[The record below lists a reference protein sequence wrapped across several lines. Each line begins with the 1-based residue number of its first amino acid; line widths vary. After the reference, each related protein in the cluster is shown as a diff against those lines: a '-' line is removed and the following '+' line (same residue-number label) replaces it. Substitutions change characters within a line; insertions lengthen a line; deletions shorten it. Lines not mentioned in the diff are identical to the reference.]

1 MMSYYPGHATATQPQ
16 PGYHAP
22 SPGRGF
28 VRFQLTRSRQLRS
41 GWLVRAAGCWG
52 GLSTVSMNI
61 QFHLATCHLHKSH
74 ITNSKQF
81 CLNCNIKV
89 TLRVPQ
95 LVSSP
100 QFCDI
105 NLNIHSGYISTQYGD
120 GGPVLRFPCPLCAMT
135 DEAVMDGAGC
145 CSLLSPAGSACT
157 PAAAC
162 KGPFTNDVSTLNNQR

>member
-1 MMSYYPGHATATQPQ
+1 MMSYYP
-16 PGYHAP
+16 AP
-22 SPGRGF
+22 APAWLPCTVSRLRSPGRGF
-28 VRFQLTRSRQLRS
+28 VHSSVDKKPTASFR
-41 GWLVRAAGCWG
+41 LVGAGCWG

-81 CLNCNIKV
+81 CLNCSIKV

-120 GGPVLRFPCPLCAMT
+120 GAPVLRFPCPLCAMT

-162 KGPFTNDVSTLNNQR
+162 NRQ

>member
-1 MMSYYPGHATATQPQ
+1 MQSCCHDVILPSPRHRHP
-16 PGYHAP
+16 AP
-22 SPGRGF
+22 AWLPCTVSRLRSPGRGF

-41 GWLVRAAGCWG
+41 GWLVRAAAGCWG

-81 CLNCNIKV
+81 CLNCSIKV

-120 GGPVLRFPCPLCAMT
+120 GAPVPRFPCPLCAMT
-135 DEAVMDGAGC
+135 DEAVMDGAAL
-145 CSLLSPAGSACT
+145 CSLQ
-157 PAAAC
+157 PAARAHRLLRVI
-162 KGPFTNDVSTLNNQR
+162 GNR